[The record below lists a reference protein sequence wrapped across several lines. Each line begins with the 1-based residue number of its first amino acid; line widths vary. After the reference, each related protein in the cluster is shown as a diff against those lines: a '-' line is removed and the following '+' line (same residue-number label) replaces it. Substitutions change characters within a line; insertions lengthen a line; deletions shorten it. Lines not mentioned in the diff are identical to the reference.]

1 LKFKVEEAAYG
12 QSNALPMEIKE
23 PKSTKK
29 GIKKVL
35 INPPGGMQKYFH
47 MILKGEFDLST
58 PDLLFFRAEY

>member
-1 LKFKVEEAAYG
+1 
-12 QSNALPMEIKE
+12 MEIKE

>member
-1 LKFKVEEAAYG
+1 LKFKVKKVAYG

-35 INPPGGMQKYFH
+35 INLPGGNTKIFSYD
-47 MILKGEFDLST
+47 LKG
-58 PDLLFFRAEY
+58 RI